1 MIFKNRKAV
10 AMIELIFAIVIMG
23 FALVSIP
30 NLLALSANSG
40 YTSLQQEAIATVSS
54 DISLILSREWDES
67 NTIKSIGKVILS
79 TDGDS
84 NLEVRDGGRTRVRG
98 VIPIGASSDNSL
110 KADKDSNNEDDN
122 DDIDD
127 ANGKEVVLTAA
138 NTSSGTQTGNIDTSI
153 KINTEVIY
161 ISDAENNGIWDSS
174 SEVIYDYP
182 INPTALST
190 RSNIKSIKTTLISD
204 STGVKELNKNIVMF
218 AFSCNIGGYKI
229 ERKVLP

>member
-1 MIFKNRKAV
+1 MILKNRKAI

-23 FALVSIP
+23 FALLSIP

-40 YTSLQQEAIATVSS
+40 YTSLQQEAIATASS

-67 NTIKSIGKVILS
+67 NAIKSIGKVILE

-84 NLEVRDGGRTRVRG
+84 NLNARQGGRTRVKG
-98 VIPIGASSDNSL
+98 LVPLNASGATSL
-110 KADKDSNNEDDN
+110 KADIENGVADN

-127 ANGKEVVLTAA
+127 ANSATPTKLTTA
-138 NTSSGTQTGNIDTSI
+138 SGTPTTQTGNIDDTI
-153 KINTEVIY
+153 EIVTTVTY

-174 SEVIYDYP
+174 SEVLYDYP
-182 INPTALST
+182 SNPTKLTT
-190 RSNIKSIKTTLISD
+190 RSNIKHIKTILTSKSGI
-204 STGVKELNKNIVMF
+204 KELDKNIVMS